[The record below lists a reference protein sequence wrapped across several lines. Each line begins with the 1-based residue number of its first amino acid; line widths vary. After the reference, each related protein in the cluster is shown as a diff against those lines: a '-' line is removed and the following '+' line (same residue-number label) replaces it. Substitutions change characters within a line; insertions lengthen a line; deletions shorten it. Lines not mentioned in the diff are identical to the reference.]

1 MSDYRRSPSLR
12 EQYSQNSSPCWRPD
26 AEPIV
31 RFWMDDGTC
40 VGIPFFSVAGCL
52 YDPNEQALSIALHG
66 RSIIIAGPKTGAF
79 FDAFCKQRATQ
90 IRADGVDIVSVR
102 FILDGMPAEQPAQAQ
117 EAVAPD
123 PRAE

>member
-31 RFWMDDGTC
+31 RFWMDDGMC

-52 YDPNEQALSIALHG
+52 FHPNEQALSIALHG
-66 RSIIIAGPKTGAF
+66 RSIIIVGPKTEAF

-102 FILDGMPAEQPAQAQ
+102 FILDGMPAEQSAQAQ
-117 EAVAPD
+117 EAVVPD
-123 PRAE
+123 PREE